1 MPLPLDDNRNPVQ
14 ALHPL
19 KCHVLDVRDDGV
31 SVTPQFDADTVAV
44 ELQPDTDALIAFG
57 QDVTDSNR
65 VYLRKDGYYVYDPR
79 TAKNLAAKAPE
90 GGAAG
95 KLIVTELG

>member
-1 MPLPLDDNRNPVQ
+1 MPLPLDDNRNPIQ

-19 KCHVLDVRDDGV
+19 KCHVLEVRDDGV
-31 SVTPQFDADTVAV
+31 SVSPQFTNDTVAV

-57 QDVTDSNR
+57 QDVTESNQ
-65 VYLRKDGYYVYDPR
+65 VYLRKDGYFVYDPR
-79 TAKNLAAKAPE
+79 TAKNLAAKVPE
-90 GGAAG
+90 GGTNG